1 MKEAPNERSTLGF
14 LLRDADVHSPI
25 DSLDWRMS
33 VLHALILEVAA
44 RPGEKVE
51 QDEHS

>member
-1 MKEAPNERSTLGF
+1 MKDARNERSSLGF
-14 LLRDADVHSPI
+14 LLRDVDVHNPT

-44 RPGEKVE
+44 RPGE
-51 QDEHS
+51 